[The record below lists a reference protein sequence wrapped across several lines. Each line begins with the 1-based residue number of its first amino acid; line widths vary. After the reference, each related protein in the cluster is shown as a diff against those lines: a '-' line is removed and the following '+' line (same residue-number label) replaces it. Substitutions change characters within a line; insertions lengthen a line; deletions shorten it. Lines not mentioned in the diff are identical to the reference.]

1 MVGYNLTEADRT
13 FRAPDHLSSF
23 AVEDSNQRLRVPE
36 RVVHV
41 MVIVL
46 RSPET
51 LPLLS
56 ASKITDEPR
65 VEVGYASTGMP
76 KGILSDIA
84 PEVEVDPL
92 KVVGRIV

>member
-1 MVGYNLTEADRT
+1 MGTWRGAARGASLLAR
-13 FRAPDHLSSF
+13 RRSAL

-36 RVVHV
+36 RVVHE

-46 RSPET
+46 RSTET

-76 KGILSDIA
+76 KGILSRCRQ
-84 PEVEVDPL
+84 
-92 KVVGRIV
+92 K